1 MTPSPRRY
9 RAASARPLGKIT
21 AATLAGAVTVLIAWL
36 ARVVW
41 QVEIPAEV
49 QAAITTLIAALAGY
63 LTPLLPGEIVSD
75 EQEQ

>member
-1 MTPSPRRY
+1 MKY
-9 RAASARPLGKIT
+9 RVASARPLAKIS
-21 AATLAGAVTVLIAWL
+21 AATVAGALTIVIAWL

-63 LTPLLPGEIVSD
+63 FTPLLPGEVTD
-75 EQEQ
+75 DDNT